1 MLRLIWNLSVGLR
14 NALHRFAPTNILSD
28 AIRTRRRGLKWGVPA
43 MLLAGPYL
51 YLAYICTVLIDE
63 GGPAWLSLL
72 VLLFIWNA
80 MKMLW
85 IGPVSLVVLIRVSRC
100 GGESAS
106 NPPAQRAGGP
116 KGDQSHANHAT
127 HDVQRGS
134 LNSRKARKSR
144 PIGVFGRLGV
154 RGS

>member
-85 IGPVSLVVLIRVSRC
+85 IGPVSLVVLIRVIRPEFRSVLSFWRMDSCQDRIRTSSVSVRC
-100 GGESAS
+100 GC
-106 NPPAQRAGGP
+106 
-116 KGDQSHANHAT
+116 
-127 HDVQRGS
+127 
-134 LNSRKARKSR
+134 
-144 PIGVFGRLGV
+144 
-154 RGS
+154 

>member
-85 IGPVSLVVLIRVSRC
+85 IGPVSLVVLIRVRVA
-100 GGESAS
+100 EANQRLILRRSA
-106 NPPAQRAGGP
+106 R
-116 KGDQSHANHAT
+116 GDQKGTNPMQT
-127 HDVQRGS
+127 M
-134 LNSRKARKSR
+134 R
-144 PIGVFGRLGV
+144 PMTCKEAV
-154 RGS
+154 